1 ETRDEHAGRDERR
14 SDKQQSQE
22 AADEGSPFRPSE
34 REEHG
39 AENRRR
45 QQHQEVRRERMREAL
60 RARGDEWKDEQR
72 RESGTNQE
80 RTNQQLTDV
89 DRFRRRHRQ
98 RLATLVEK
106 GVQRDDKGG
115 PGENR
120 EQRDD
125 EPDFAPS
132 ALPQCRRT
140 LRPHPDAVKPP
151 TC

>member
-1 ETRDEHAGRDERR
+1 
-14 SDKQQSQE
+14 
-22 AADEGSPFRPSE
+22 
-34 REEHG
+34 
-39 AENRRR
+39 
-45 QQHQEVRRERMREAL
+45 MREAL
-60 RARGDEWKDEQR
+60 RARGDEWEDEQR

-106 GVQRDDKGG
+106 GVQRVDKGG
-115 PGENR
+115 TGENR

-125 EPDFAPS
+125 EPDFARPALRRGRPGGARWHVGSENELS
-132 ALPQCRRT
+132 A
-140 LRPHPDAVKPP
+140 AVKPP

>member
-1 ETRDEHAGRDERR
+1 
-14 SDKQQSQE
+14 
-22 AADEGSPFRPSE
+22 
-34 REEHG
+34 
-39 AENRRR
+39 
-45 QQHQEVRRERMREAL
+45 MREAL
-60 RARGDEWKDEQR
+60 RARDDEWKDEQR

-115 PGENR
+115 TGENR

-125 EPDFAPS
+125 
-132 ALPQCRRT
+132 
-140 LRPHPDAVKPP
+140 
-151 TC
+151 